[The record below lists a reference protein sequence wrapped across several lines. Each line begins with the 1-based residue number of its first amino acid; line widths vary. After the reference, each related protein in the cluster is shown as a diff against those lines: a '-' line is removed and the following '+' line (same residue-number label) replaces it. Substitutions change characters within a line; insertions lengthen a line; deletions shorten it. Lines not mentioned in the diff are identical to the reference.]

1 MKNPLISCI
10 VPYFNSEKYI
20 AECITSLL
28 NLSYDPLEII
38 LIDDSSTDHS
48 NQIVSDIICDN
59 SNRNI
64 KFIHIRNTT
73 NRGISY
79 SKNQGIKVMNGD
91 FFFFT
96 GSDDVVLP
104 NRISEPISYLELNP
118 NVDIVYSDIEIWH
131 QSKGKKVK
139 RGFPEE
145 MTNQNAFLYQLKRSY
160 FWSGVLFARRSATQ
174 EFDDTL
180 SSAVDYD
187 WYFRHFLK
195 GTSIHFINSSLASY
209 RMHSRNSSK
218 NLSKSKKNVCN
229 ILRKFDFNDVYRLF
243 CNDPNIDNN
252 ELNLSFAWYHFT
264 IGEYQEALWKIAHI
278 NTSFEKKFLEGVVFA
293 YMKNYTKAYECFSH
307 IYQENPEIPESL
319 NNLSVCMVFNSENTN
334 TVKKHLMR
342 ATQLNPNYLDARANL
357 ELVQKTNF
365 NHLKLKITDRPL
377 RKILTHID
385 NYN

>member
-1 MKNPLISCI
+1 M
-10 VPYFNSEKYI
+10 
-20 AECITSLL
+20 ECLESTINTGYSQ
-28 NLSYDPLEII
+28 LEII
-38 LIDDSSTDHS
+38 LVDDCSTDNSHE
-48 NQIVSDIICDN
+48 IVSHFIDKESTD
-59 SNRNI
+59 SVQ
-64 KFIHIRNTT
+64 FIHLKNDS

-79 SKNQGIKVMNGD
+79 SKNQGMKVMNGE

-104 NRISEPISYLELNP
+104 NRISEPISYLEMNP
-118 NVDIVYSDIEIWH
+118 EVEIVYSDIEIW
-131 QSKGKKVK
+131 QQTTGKKVK

-160 FWSGVLFARRSATQ
+160 LWSGVLFARRSATL

-180 SSAVDYD
+180 SSAVDYE

-195 GTSIHFINSSLASY
+195 GTNIHFINSSLASY

-218 NLSKSKKNVCN
+218 NLSKSKKNVCD
-229 ILRKFDFNDVYRLF
+229 ILRKFDFNDAYRLF
-243 CNDPNIDNN
+243 CNDSNIDNN
-252 ELNLSFAWYHFT
+252 EVNLSFAWYHFT
-264 IGEYQEALWKIAHI
+264 IGEFQEALRKIAHL
-278 NTSFEKKFLEGVVFA
+278 NPSFEKKFLEGLVFA

-319 NNLSVCMVFNSENTN
+319 NNMSVCMVFNSENNN

-357 ELVQKTNF
+357 ELVKKTNF